1 MEIKYHLIRGA
12 RIVVQ
17 LEETLLEKSTYND
30 LERNVINYNPT
41 SKKRQNAVDPVRI
54 TKLETLPAIGMKT
67 LSVWALANST
77 DSKSGSNT
85 VYEPSI
91 IFNNVEFVGGEEQQ
105 GEEQEEVQQ
114 QDQSGTI
121 TAKARDG
128 RDYSMKV
135 IDLAKNNVRVNCQC
149 LDFYWRFRDTNA
161 KDKSGV
167 LRSKP
172 AYQPKTDRVSVNP
185 QQVPGLCKH
194 LLATFRALK
203 HSGMVR

>member
-1 MEIKYHLIRGA
+1 MDEKYKLIRGA
-12 RIVVQ
+12 RIAKQ
-17 LEETLLEKSTYND
+17 IDEELIFERSTYND
-30 LERNVINYNPT
+30 LERNVVNFNPV

-67 LSVWALANST
+67 LSIWALANST

-85 VYEPSI
+85 TYEPSI
-91 IFNNVEFVGGEEQQ
+91 IFNGVEFVGDEVPQGQEGEEEQQ
-105 GEEQEEVQQ
+105 QPARN
-114 QDQSGTI
+114 DSNTI

-135 IDLAKNNVRVNCQC
+135 IDLAQNNVRVNCQC
-149 LDFYWRFRDTNA
+149 LDFYWRFRDQNA

-185 QQVPGLCKH
+185 QQVPGLT
-194 LLATFRALK
+194 LRIINIFR
-203 HSGMVR
+203 G